1 MPPQLPVGPY
11 RTLQTREGKPFPY
24 YIIPF
29 DKNGVCEGPRTR
41 QQLIDTASTFS
52 DIFLFCH
59 GWNNDWT
66 VATGR
71 YENFINGFIQLR
83 RERALAVPAD
93 YRPVLVGVFW
103 PSQALAWFED
113 ETGPDIAAADPAAQD
128 SAVRVTTE
136 SVRDIAET
144 IPGDARARFYE
155 LAQAPRLNSSEAR
168 ELATLLAA
176 ATAPDDEGPRN
187 ERPSADDLLA
197 AAGSIEEP
205 EPDLDAVGTV
215 TGSNDALAAAGG
227 ILDWLDPRNLL
238 KPFTVWQM
246 KDRAGV
252 VGARG
257 VAPLLEALLAHSSAR
272 VHLLGHSYGCK
283 VVMTAVSKPAALA
296 RNVESAVLLQPAVS
310 HYAFAPKVP
319 ERNVPG
325 GFYVALKRVN
335 QPIAATFSPQDS
347 ALRRQF
353 HLAVRR
359 HDDLGEL
366 QAADGTVPK
375 YGALGGFGPQ
385 ASDARVVK
393 IAAVGS
399 NYDLA
404 GSARIIGID
413 GTGVIKGHGDISQP
427 ATWWLAYS
435 LATAHM
441 QPVR

>member
-11 RTLQTREGKPFPY
+11 RSLQTPEGQSFPY

-29 DKNGVCEGPRTR
+29 DKNGACEGPRTR
-41 QQLIDTASTFS
+41 QHLIDSAANYTDIYLFS
-52 DIFLFCH
+52 H

-71 YENFINGFIQLR
+71 YEDFINGFLQLR

-103 PSQALAWFED
+103 PSQALAWFEG

-128 SAVRVTTE
+128 AAVRVTTE
-136 SVRDIAET
+136 CIRDVAEMV
-144 IPGDARARFYE
+144 PGNARARFYE
-155 LAQAPRLNSSEAR
+155 LAQAPRLNQSEAR
-168 ELATLLAA
+168 EFAEMLAT
-176 ATAPDDEGPRN
+176 ATAPDDEGARN
-187 ERPSADDLLA
+187 DGPSADDLLA
-197 AAGSIEEP
+197 AASSIEEP
-205 EPDLDAVGTV
+205 EPDLDTVGTV
-215 TGSNDALAAAGG
+215 TGTNETLTAAGG
-227 ILDWLDPRNLL
+227 ILERLDPRNLL

-252 VGARG
+252 IGARG
-257 VAPLLEALLAHSSAR
+257 VAPLLEALLAQSSAR

-283 VVMTAVSKPAALA
+283 VVMTAVTKPATLT
-296 RNVESAVLLQPAVS
+296 RNVESALLLQPAVS

-319 ERNVPG
+319 DRNVPG
-325 GFYVALKRVN
+325 GFHAALKRVN
-335 QPIAATFSPQDS
+335 RPIVATFSPHDS
-347 ALRRQF
+347 ALRRLF
-353 HLAVRR
+353 HVAVRR

-385 ASDARVVK
+385 ASNAKVVT
-393 IAAVGS
+393 ISAVGS
-399 NYDLA
+399 DYDLS
-404 GSARIIGID
+404 GNARIIGVD

-427 ATWWLAYS
+427 ATWWMAYS
-435 LATAHM
+435 LATTHM
-441 QPVR
+441 RGV